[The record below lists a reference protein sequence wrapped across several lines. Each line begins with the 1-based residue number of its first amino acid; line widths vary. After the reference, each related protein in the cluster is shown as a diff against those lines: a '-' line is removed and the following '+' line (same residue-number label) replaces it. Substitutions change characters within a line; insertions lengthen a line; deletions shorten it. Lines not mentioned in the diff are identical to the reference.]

1 MAGRTVAA
9 PLGLRTV
16 GVTADAGQVAVDL
29 QVRRASEE
37 ELATGGMEMVT
48 STPPADDLAWA
59 AGPLLAR
66 WSFGALR

>member
-1 MAGRTVAA
+1 M
-9 PLGLRTV
+9 
-16 GVTADAGQVAVDL
+16 TADAGQVAVDL